1 MAVGA
6 GSIKRAAKAKVE
18 PAENKTETKVTDTKA
33 DENKVTANKTTE
45 KTKTDVKKTVAK
57 KTTSAK
63 KTVEKPQEKVVEN
76 IEPEV
81 KAVKKEINQVCHLT
95 EELPIHLL

>member
-18 PAENKTETKVTDTKA
+18 PADKKAEVKATEAK
-33 DENKVTANKTTE
+33 E
-45 KTKTDVKKTVAK
+45 TVN
-57 KTTSAK
+57 
-63 KTVEKPQEKVVEN
+63 KTVEKAKPETKKAVTKKTEATKKSAVKITVKADVEKT
-76 IEPEV
+76 PEV
-81 KAVKKEINQVCHLT
+81 KVQKNEINQVCHLT